1 MQGLGSWNQFLKI
14 SNYLKTCSTSFPGAQ
29 CLILLSEFPSGD
41 VEGQQLQQCRV
52 QSPHRQMTGAFG
64 KRPFVVHSSIGKCI
78 QRQRVDWLLP
88 GAGGGNRDWQKIG
101 TRFLLEG
108 DENALKL
115 WWWQC
120 SSGNTKNHRLSL
132 KWVNCMVC
140 KFYLNK
146 VGKNLQLAGGFTG
159 HSVWVNV

>member
-1 MQGLGSWNQFLKI
+1 MRSWCNHEGIQWFSRYKEMQGLGSWNQFLKI

-78 QRQRVDWLLP
+78 QRQRVDYYLP
-88 GAGGGNRDWQKIG
+88 KTRGLGKIG
-101 TRFLLEG
+101 SDWSGVWRFCWC
-108 DENALKL
+108 DENLLK
-115 WWWQC
+115 WWWWWLHN
-120 SSGNTKNHRLSL
+120 SVNILKAVELYTLSG
-132 KWVNCMVC
+132 
-140 KFYLNK
+140 
-146 VGKNLQLAGGFTG
+146 
-159 HSVWVNV
+159 